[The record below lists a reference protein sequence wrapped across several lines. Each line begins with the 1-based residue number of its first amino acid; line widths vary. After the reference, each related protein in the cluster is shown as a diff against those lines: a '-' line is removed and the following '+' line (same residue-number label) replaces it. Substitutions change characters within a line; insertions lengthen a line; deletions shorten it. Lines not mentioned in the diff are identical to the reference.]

1 LYFLIEYNK
10 FIQKPVGVL
19 RRIILASSNSGETVM
34 DFFAGSGTVG
44 AVCLELE
51 REFILVDNNPQA
63 IDVMKQRF
71 AGMENIEWL

>member
-1 LYFLIEYNK
+1 M
-10 FIQKPVGVL
+10 L